1 MMKIKADLHTHT
13 VLSFD
18 GRQTIE
24 QLTGAAK
31 TKGLQAVAVT
41 DHGVYSP
48 LPEQMNGVLLI
59 PGCEYFTTAGHITGL
74 FLEQP
79 PRVKTTVQ
87 NRVPPNIA
95 VEDIHNCGG
104 IAVLAH
110 PFENP
115 GRTEAELDF
124 QIDAIETANARGD
137 HKIKGAN
144 QKAVVYA
151 QQRKLPP
158 IGGSD
163 AHSASEVAN
172 AYTEIECAECTRAAL
187 KQAITEG
194 QCTAVLLKNTPRRM
208 IGLSQFKRRRGM
220 GGLKNLMI
228 GIAFL
233 CKCVYR
239 DIFERKM

>member
-18 GRQTIE
+18 GRQTLN
-24 QLTGAAK
+24 QLTAAAK
-31 TKGLQAVAVT
+31 AKGLQAVAVT
-41 DHGVYSP
+41 DHGVYSA

-74 FLEQP
+74 FLERP
-79 PRVKTTVQ
+79 PKVKTTVQ
-87 NRVPPNIA
+87 NRVPPQTA
-95 VEDIHNCGG
+95 VEDIHRCGG

-124 QIDAIETANARGD
+124 EIDGIETANARGD
-137 HKIKGAN
+137 YKIKGAN
-144 QKAVVYA
+144 QKAVVYT
-151 QQRKLPP
+151 QKRGLPP

-163 AHSASEVAN
+163 AHSAKEVAN
-172 AYTEIECAECTRAAL
+172 AYTEIECTACTHAAI
-187 KQAITEG
+187 KQAIKEG
-194 QCTAVLLKNTPRRM
+194 RCTAILQKNTSLRM
-208 IGLSQFKRRRGM
+208 IGLSQLKRRRGM
-220 GGLKNLMI
+220 GGFKNLLI
-228 GIAFL
+228 GITFL
-233 CKCVYR
+233 GKCICR